1 MSSYGKSLVPLN
13 SLLKTFEQE
22 LILQLKN
29 VFLSGGFS
37 ENEYLFK
44 EVKRYTDSAG
54 HIHLQRADDWF
65 VDFLRNL
72 FISHSNFH
80 YLAGAV

>member
-1 MSSYGKSLVPLN
+1 MPPN
-13 SLLKTFEQE
+13 SLLKSFEQK
-22 LILQLKN
+22 LILHLKN

-44 EVKRYTDSAG
+44 EVKRYTDSTG
-54 HIHLQRADDWF
+54 HIQLQRADDWF
-65 VDFLRNL
+65 VDSLPKIN
-72 FISHSNFH
+72 SHSNFH